1 MTNNIH
7 VLNIVNNNQMPFL
20 QYIKN
25 GIKKAECRIASDK
38 IRKFKIRDKLKLRNN
53 QEFIVCDIVFMNF
66 YKNFEDMIYSEG
78 LKNRVPFGDTV
89 EDGLKIYNSFPG
101 SERVTKL
108 GCCAIGVKY
117 ITGKLNFEL

>member
-1 MTNNIH
+1 MFIQGEFKKVMTNNIH
-7 VLNIVNNNQMPFL
+7 VLNIINNNQMPFL

-78 LKNRVPFGDTV
+78 LKNLVPFVDTV
-89 EDGLKIYNSFPG
+89 EDGQ
-101 SERVTKL
+101 RVIDC
-108 GCCAIGVKY
+108 GIDF
-117 ITGKLNFEL
+117 ITTNILE